1 MWTVQDV
8 KQVMKDSGRDMPYQI
23 HNPFAVV
30 VFDKEA
36 TAKECIIKFTRN
48 FTNRSLAGSVQGLVA
63 EAPLPSGLPAKR
75 VVAEPLDDLWS
86 NLRTDKAIRGRARAP
101 TRHQVVG

>member
-1 MWTVQDV
+1 M
-8 KQVMKDSGRDMPYQI
+8 KQVMKDSGRDMPYEI

-36 TAKECIIKFTRN
+36 KECIIKSTRN
-48 FTNRSLAGSVQGLVA
+48 FTNKSFAGSVQGLAA
-63 EAPLPSGLPAKR
+63 EPPLSFGLHAKR